1 MRNCGAA
8 ATAAAVAAA
17 PRGPDAAK
25 AAAAAAQ
32 QVEKVQEGE
41 KSTAPRLA
49 EEDIVFFRVRLS
61 VEGYPQANLAFNL
74 SFFLL
79 TL

>member
-1 MRNCGAA
+1 M
-8 ATAAAVAAA
+8 
-17 PRGPDAAK
+17 
-25 AAAAAAQ
+25 
-32 QVEKVQEGE
+32 EKVQEGE